1 MRIEHPVRQNGELL
15 GSVVLDAD
23 LQGMWRQLAAGL
35 LLALLTT
42 AVALGAALVLA
53 LRLQRS
59 ISGPVQELARVAQA
73 VERGSDAP
81 QRAVVTQQ
89 DEIGHLAQRFN
100 AMLDELQ
107 ARDQE
112 LRQHRQALEQLVQER
127 TAELRQAKEQ
137 AESASL
143 AKTRFLANMSHE
155 IRTPMNG
162 VIGMADLLLG
172 TPLNDQQL
180 RFADAL
186 RVSAESL
193 LHLLNDVLDLSKIE
207 VDRLDLEHAPFDPVQ
222 TAEQVALLFAG
233 AAHAK
238 GLDLA
243 CESPG
248 TVAPLVMGDAYRVKQ
263 ILTNLVSN
271 AVKFTAHGEVV
282 VQVEQRTPPGDAA
295 SRLRFTVRDTGPGVR
310 EDARE
315 RLFQPFSQGDSSMS
329 RQFGGT
335 GLGLVICRA
344 LAERMGGHVGLDET
358 PGPGAS
364 FWLELPVALP
374 AAPAVPPARPDY
386 RLAPGMQ
393 VVLAMAP
400 GASRRALSSLLA
412 RQGGR
417 VLEFA
422 AGAAAQG
429 WLGQA
434 VQAGPVLLVLDA
446 EDPAAQPGGMQAL
459 RALGPQLRIVLLAP
473 QSADAAGTQHTDAA
487 DGLLFRPVTR
497 GTVQQLLSRLF
508 GPETRRLPPAA
519 PQPAHHGV
527 RLHAHVLLAED
538 NQINREIATAML
550 QAMDCR
556 VTAVHDG
563 AQALRAVQSR
573 AVDLVLMDCQMP
585 VMDGFESTRRI
596 RAWELEQPGRP
607 RLPIVALTASALAG
621 DREACLAAG
630 MDDYLAKPVSSARL
644 AETLARHLAR
654 SGRRGTA
661 AAPADAPAA
670 RRHSQRA
677 ADDAAPG
684 GLRPGCAGTAADGH
698 ERVAAA
704 VRRPHAAALSGIQRA
719 RPGGHRRGAR
729 ARR

>member
-1 MRIEHPVRQNGELL
+1 M
-15 GSVVLDAD
+15 
-23 LQGMWRQLAAGL
+23 AA
-35 LLALLTT
+35 LALLHGLDDVLVAGAAAQVAFQQLADLAFAGLGWFLHRST
-42 AVALGAALVLA
+42 ALMTMPGVQKPHCRPWHSLKAACIGCMVPSAFARPSMVVTSAPLCLHGQHVAGLDGAAIDQHGAGAALRGVAAHMGAGELEVFA
-53 LRLQRS
+53 QGLHQQRV
-59 ISGPVQELARVAQA
+59 GGDVDAAGFAVDLELNLHV
-73 VERGSDAP
+73 

-112 LRQHRQALEQLVQER
+112 LRQHRQALEQLVEER

-207 VDRLDLEHAPFDPVQ
+207 VDRIDLEHAPFDPVQ
-222 TAEQVALLFAG
+222 AAEQVALLFAG

-243 CESPG
+243 CETPG
-248 TVAPLVMGDAYRVKQ
+248 TVTPLVMGDAYRVKQ

-282 VQVEQRTPPGDAA
+282 VRVEQRTPPGDTA

-310 EDARE
+310 EDARD

-344 LAERMGGHVGLDET
+344 LAQRMGGHVGLDET
-358 PGPGAS
+358 PGPGAVV
-364 FWLELPVALP
+364 LAG
-374 AAPAVPPARPDY
+374 AAGGAAGRVRRQRP
-386 RLAPGMQ
+386 RGPTSGWRSGMQ

-400 GASRRALSSLLA
+400 GASRRALSGLLA

-417 VLEFA
+417 VIEFA

-446 EDPAAQPGGMQAL
+446 EDPAARPDGMQAL

-473 QSADAAGTQHTDAA
+473 QSADAAGTQHA
-487 DGLLFRPVTR
+487 
-497 GTVQQLLSRLF
+497 
-508 GPETRRLPPAA
+508 
-519 PQPAHHGV
+519 
-527 RLHAHVLLAED
+527 
-538 NQINREIATAML
+538 
-550 QAMDCR
+550 
-556 VTAVHDG
+556 
-563 AQALRAVQSR
+563 
-573 AVDLVLMDCQMP
+573 
-585 VMDGFESTRRI
+585 
-596 RAWELEQPGRP
+596 
-607 RLPIVALTASALAG
+607 
-621 DREACLAAG
+621 
-630 MDDYLAKPVSSARL
+630 
-644 AETLARHLAR
+644 
-654 SGRRGTA
+654 
-661 AAPADAPAA
+661 
-670 RRHSQRA
+670 
-677 ADDAAPG
+677 DAAP
-684 GLRPGCAGTAADGH
+684 TACCSGPS
-698 ERVAAA
+698 RAARSSSCCPVCS
-704 VRRPHAAALSGIQRA
+704 VRRRAACPRPLRNRRTTACGCTPMCCWPRTTRSTA
-719 RPGGHRRGAR
+719 RSPPRCCRRWTVA
-729 ARR
+729 